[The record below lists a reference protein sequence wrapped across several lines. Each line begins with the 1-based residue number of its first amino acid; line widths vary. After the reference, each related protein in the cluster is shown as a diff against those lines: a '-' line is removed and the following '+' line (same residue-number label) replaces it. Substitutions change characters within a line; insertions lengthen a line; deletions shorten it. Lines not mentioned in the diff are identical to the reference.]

1 MFAIYGPWA
10 HFFFAKVVIW
20 GPSFLDNLETL
31 IEKLVT
37 QLGYELVDFE
47 TVNGGQILRIY
58 IDKGDLID
66 IEDCTKV
73 SNHVNNVLSVETDY
87 DYERLEVSSPGLDRV
102 IKKLNDFDRFKG
114 QKIKIKTRFAIEN
127 RKNFKGTLSGIK
139 EESIMIEVDN
149 ESLLI
154 DFENIDKARL
164 DPDY

>member
-1 MFAIYGPWA
+1 M
-10 HFFFAKVVIW
+10 
-20 GPSFLDNLETL
+20 DDLETL
-31 IEKLVT
+31 IEKLVI

-102 IKKLNDFDRFKG
+102 VKKLKDFDRFKG

-139 EESIMIEVDN
+139 GESIMIEIDN

>member
-1 MFAIYGPWA
+1 M
-10 HFFFAKVVIW
+10 
-20 GPSFLDNLETL
+20 DDLETL

-47 TVNGGQILRIY
+47 TINGGQILRIY

-127 RKNFKGTLSGIK
+127 RKNFKGILSGTK
-139 EESIMIEVDN
+139 GESIMIEVDN

>member
-1 MFAIYGPWA
+1 M
-10 HFFFAKVVIW
+10 
-20 GPSFLDNLETL
+20 DDLETL
-31 IEKLVT
+31 IEKLVM

-102 IKKLNDFDRFKG
+102 IKKLKDFDRFKG

-127 RKNFKGTLSGIK
+127 RKNYKGTLSGTK
-139 EESIMIEVDN
+139 GESIMIEVDN

>member
-1 MFAIYGPWA
+1 M
-10 HFFFAKVVIW
+10 
-20 GPSFLDNLETL
+20 DDLETL

-102 IKKLNDFDRFKG
+102 IKKLSDFDRFKG

-127 RKNFKGTLSGIK
+127 RKNFKGILSGTK
-139 EESIMIEVDN
+139 SESIMIEVDN
-149 ESLLI
+149 ESFLI
-154 DFENIDKARL
+154 EFDNIDKARL

>member
-1 MFAIYGPWA
+1 M
-10 HFFFAKVVIW
+10 
-20 GPSFLDNLETL
+20 DDLETL

-47 TVNGGQILRIY
+47 TVNGGQILRIF

-114 QKIKIKTRFAIEN
+114 EKIKIKTRFAIEN
-127 RKNFKGTLSGIK
+127 RKNFKGILSGTK
-139 EESIMIEVDN
+139 GESIMIEIDN

-154 DFENIDKARL
+154 DFQNIDKARL

>member
-1 MFAIYGPWA
+1 MGLEPI
-10 HFFFAKVVIW
+10 FFSLKLLFEGLV
-20 GPSFLDNLETL
+20 FLDDLETL

-114 QKIKIKTRFAIEN
+114 QKVKIKTRFAIEN
-127 RKNFKGTLSGIK
+127 RKNFKGILSGTK
-139 EESIMIEVDN
+139 SESIMIEVDN
-149 ESLLI
+149 ESFLI
-154 DFENIDKARL
+154 EFDNIDKARL

>member
-1 MFAIYGPWA
+1 
-10 HFFFAKVVIW
+10 
-20 GPSFLDNLETL
+20 LDNLETL

-47 TVNGGQILRIY
+47 TVNGGQILRVY
-58 IDKGDLID
+58 IDKGDLIS
-66 IEDCTKV
+66 IEDCSTV
-73 SNHVNNVLSVETDY
+73 SNHVNNVLSVETDF

-102 IKKLNDFDRFKG
+102 IKKIKDFDRFKG
-114 QKIKIKTRFAIEN
+114 QQAKIKTRFAIEN

-139 EESIMIEVDN
+139 GKSIMIKIEGK
-149 ESLLI
+149 LLTI

>member
-1 MFAIYGPWA
+1 M
-10 HFFFAKVVIW
+10 
-20 GPSFLDNLETL
+20 DDLETL
-31 IEKLVT
+31 IEKLVA

-47 TVNGGQILRIY
+47 TVSGGQILRIY

-127 RKNFKGTLSGIK
+127 RKNFKGTLFGTK
-139 EESIMIEVDN
+139 GKSIMIEIDN

>member
-1 MFAIYGPWA
+1 M
-10 HFFFAKVVIW
+10 
-20 GPSFLDNLETL
+20 DDLETL

-102 IKKLNDFDRFKG
+102 IKKLNDFDRFQG
-114 QKIKIKTRFAIEN
+114 EKIKIKTRFAIEN
-127 RKNFKGTLSGIK
+127 RKNFKGILSGTKGESVMIK
-139 EESIMIEVDN
+139 VDN

>member
-1 MFAIYGPWA
+1 M
-10 HFFFAKVVIW
+10 
-20 GPSFLDNLETL
+20 DDLEIL

-47 TVNGGQILRIY
+47 TVNGGQILRIF

-114 QKIKIKTRFAIEN
+114 EKIKIKTRFAIEN
-127 RKNFKGTLSGIK
+127 RKNFKGILSGTK
-139 EESIMIEVDN
+139 GKSIMIEVDN
-149 ESLLI
+149 ESILI

>member
-1 MFAIYGPWA
+1 
-10 HFFFAKVVIW
+10 
-20 GPSFLDNLETL
+20 LDDLETL

-114 QKIKIKTRFAIEN
+114 QKVKIKTRFAIEN
-127 RKNFKGTLSGIK
+127 RKNFKGILSGTK
-139 EESIMIEVDN
+139 GESIMIEVDN

>member
-1 MFAIYGPWA
+1 M
-10 HFFFAKVVIW
+10 
-20 GPSFLDNLETL
+20 DDLETL

-114 QKIKIKTRFAIEN
+114 QKVKIKTRFAIEN
-127 RKNFKGTLSGIK
+127 RKNFKGILSGTK
-139 EESIMIEVDN
+139 SESIMIEVDN

-154 DFENIDKARL
+154 EFENIDKARL

>member
-1 MFAIYGPWA
+1 M
-10 HFFFAKVVIW
+10 
-20 GPSFLDNLETL
+20 DDLETL

-102 IKKLNDFDRFKG
+102 IKKLSDFDRFKG

-127 RKNFKGTLSGIK
+127 RKNFKGMLSGTK
-139 EESIMIEVDN
+139 GESIMIEVDN

>member
-1 MFAIYGPWA
+1 M
-10 HFFFAKVVIW
+10 
-20 GPSFLDNLETL
+20 DDLETL

-127 RKNFKGTLSGIK
+127 RKNFKGILSGTK
-139 EESIMIEVDN
+139 SKSIMIEVDN

>member
-1 MFAIYGPWA
+1 M
-10 HFFFAKVVIW
+10 
-20 GPSFLDNLETL
+20 DDLETL

-66 IEDCTKV
+66 IDDCTKV
-73 SNHVNNVLSVETDY
+73 SNHVNNVLSVETDS

-127 RKNFKGTLSGIK
+127 RKNFKGTLSGTK
-139 EESIMIEVDN
+139 RESIMIEVDN

>member
-1 MFAIYGPWA
+1 M
-10 HFFFAKVVIW
+10 
-20 GPSFLDNLETL
+20 DDLETL

-114 QKIKIKTRFAIEN
+114 EKIKIKTRFAIEN
-127 RKNFKGTLSGIK
+127 RKNFKGTLSGTK
-139 EESIMIEVDN
+139 GESIMIEIDN

>member
-1 MFAIYGPWA
+1 M
-10 HFFFAKVVIW
+10 
-20 GPSFLDNLETL
+20 DDLETL

-114 QKIKIKTRFAIEN
+114 EKIKIKTRFAIEN

>member
-1 MFAIYGPWA
+1 M
-10 HFFFAKVVIW
+10 
-20 GPSFLDNLETL
+20 DDLETL

-47 TVNGGQILRIY
+47 TVNSGQILRVY
-58 IDKGDLID
+58 IDKGDLIS
-66 IEDCTKV
+66 IEDCSKV
-73 SNHVNNVLSVETDY
+73 SNHVNNVLSVETDF

-102 IKKLNDFDRFKG
+102 IKKIKDFDRFKG
-114 QKIKIKTRFAIEN
+114 QQAKIKTRFAIEN

-139 EESIMIEVDN
+139 N
-149 ESLLI
+149 ESVIIKIEDKLLSI

>member
-1 MFAIYGPWA
+1 M
-10 HFFFAKVVIW
+10 
-20 GPSFLDNLETL
+20 DDLETL

-47 TVNGGQILRIY
+47 TVNGGQILRIF

-66 IEDCTKV
+66 IDDCTKV

-127 RKNFKGTLSGIK
+127 RKNFKGTLSGTK
-139 EESIMIEVDN
+139 GESIMIEIDN

-154 DFENIDKARL
+154 DFQNIDKARL

>member
-1 MFAIYGPWA
+1 M
-10 HFFFAKVVIW
+10 
-20 GPSFLDNLETL
+20 DDLETL

-102 IKKLNDFDRFKG
+102 IKKFNDFDRFKG

-139 EESIMIEVDN
+139 GESIMIEVDN

-154 DFENIDKARL
+154 EFENIDKARL

>member
-1 MFAIYGPWA
+1 
-10 HFFFAKVVIW
+10 
-20 GPSFLDNLETL
+20 LDDLETL

-66 IEDCTKV
+66 LEDCTKV

-114 QKIKIKTRFAIEN
+114 QKVKIKTRFAIEN
-127 RKNFKGTLSGIK
+127 RKNFKGILSGTK
-139 EESIMIEVDN
+139 SESIMIEVDN
-149 ESLLI
+149 ESFLI
-154 DFENIDKARL
+154 EFDNIDKARL

>member
-1 MFAIYGPWA
+1 M
-10 HFFFAKVVIW
+10 
-20 GPSFLDNLETL
+20 DDLETL
-31 IEKLVT
+31 IEKLVM

-127 RKNFKGTLSGIK
+127 RKNFKGTLFGTK
-139 EESIMIEVDN
+139 GESIMIEIDN

-164 DPDY
+164 EPDY

>member
-1 MFAIYGPWA
+1 M
-10 HFFFAKVVIW
+10 
-20 GPSFLDNLETL
+20 DDLETL

-37 QLGYELVDFE
+37 QLGYQLVDFE

-114 QKIKIKTRFAIEN
+114 EKIKIKTRFAIEN
-127 RKNFKGTLSGIK
+127 RKNFKGILSGTK
-139 EESIMIEVDN
+139 GESIMIEVDN

>member
-1 MFAIYGPWA
+1 M
-10 HFFFAKVVIW
+10 
-20 GPSFLDNLETL
+20 DDLETL

-47 TVNGGQILRIY
+47 TINGGQILRIF

-114 QKIKIKTRFAIEN
+114 EKIKIKTRFAIEN
-127 RKNFKGTLSGIK
+127 RKNFKGILSGTK
-139 EESIMIEVDN
+139 SESIMIEVDN

>member
-1 MFAIYGPWA
+1 M
-10 HFFFAKVVIW
+10 
-20 GPSFLDNLETL
+20 DDLETL

-114 QKIKIKTRFAIEN
+114 EKIKIKTRFAIEN

-139 EESIMIEVDN
+139 GESIMIEVDN
-149 ESLLI
+149 ESLI
-154 DFENIDKARL
+154 IEFENIDKARL

>member
-1 MFAIYGPWA
+1 M
-10 HFFFAKVVIW
+10 
-20 GPSFLDNLETL
+20 DDLETL

-37 QLGYELVDFE
+37 QLGYELVDLE
-47 TVNGGQILRIY
+47 TVNGGQIVRIY

-114 QKIKIKTRFAIEN
+114 EKIKIKTRFAIEN
-127 RKNFKGTLSGIK
+127 RKNFKGILSGTK
-139 EESIMIEVDN
+139 GESIMIEVDN

>member
-1 MFAIYGPWA
+1 
-10 HFFFAKVVIW
+10 
-20 GPSFLDNLETL
+20 LDDLETL

-47 TVNGGQILRIY
+47 TINGGQILRIY

-127 RKNFKGTLSGIK
+127 RKNFKGTLSGTK
-139 EESIMIEVDN
+139 GESIMIEVDN

>member
-1 MFAIYGPWA
+1 M
-10 HFFFAKVVIW
+10 
-20 GPSFLDNLETL
+20 DDLETL

-127 RKNFKGTLSGIK
+127 RKNFKGILSGTK
-139 EESIMIEVDN
+139 SESIMIEVDN

>member
-1 MFAIYGPWA
+1 M
-10 HFFFAKVVIW
+10 
-20 GPSFLDNLETL
+20 DDLETL
-31 IEKLVT
+31 IEKLVM

-47 TVNGGQILRIY
+47 TVNGGQILRIF

-73 SNHVNNVLSVETDY
+73 SNHVNNVLSVETEY

-139 EESIMIEVDN
+139 GESIMIEVDN

>member
-1 MFAIYGPWA
+1 M
-10 HFFFAKVVIW
+10 
-20 GPSFLDNLETL
+20 DDLETL

-47 TVNGGQILRIY
+47 TVNGVQILRIY

-139 EESIMIEVDN
+139 EKSIMIEVDN

>member
-1 MFAIYGPWA
+1 M
-10 HFFFAKVVIW
+10 
-20 GPSFLDNLETL
+20 DDLETL

-47 TVNGGQILRIY
+47 TINGGQILRIF

-114 QKIKIKTRFAIEN
+114 EKIKIKTRFAIEN
-127 RKNFKGTLSGIK
+127 RKNFKGILSGAK
-139 EESIMIEVDN
+139 GESIMIEVDN

-164 DPDY
+164 DPNY

>member
-1 MFAIYGPWA
+1 M
-10 HFFFAKVVIW
+10 
-20 GPSFLDNLETL
+20 DDLEIL

-47 TVNGGQILRIY
+47 TVNGGQILRIF

-127 RKNFKGTLSGIK
+127 RKNFKGTLSGTK
-139 EESIMIEVDN
+139 GESIIIEIDN

-154 DFENIDKARL
+154 DFQNIDKARL

>member
-1 MFAIYGPWA
+1 M
-10 HFFFAKVVIW
+10 
-20 GPSFLDNLETL
+20 DDLETL
-31 IEKLVT
+31 IEKLVM

-47 TVNGGQILRIY
+47 TINGGQILRIF

-114 QKIKIKTRFAIEN
+114 QKINIKTRFAIEN
-127 RKNFKGTLSGIK
+127 RKNFKGTLFGTK
-139 EESIMIEVDN
+139 GESIMIEIDN

>member
-1 MFAIYGPWA
+1 M
-10 HFFFAKVVIW
+10 
-20 GPSFLDNLETL
+20 DDLETL
-31 IEKLVT
+31 IEKLVM

-47 TVNGGQILRIY
+47 TVNGGQILIIY

-114 QKIKIKTRFAIEN
+114 EKIKIKTRFAIEN
-127 RKNFKGTLSGIK
+127 RKNFKGTLSGTK
-139 EESIMIEVDN
+139 GELIMIEIDN
-149 ESLLI
+149 QSLLI

>member
-1 MFAIYGPWA
+1 M
-10 HFFFAKVVIW
+10 
-20 GPSFLDNLETL
+20 DDLEIL

-114 QKIKIKTRFAIEN
+114 EKIKIKTRFAIEN
-127 RKNFKGTLSGIK
+127 RKNFKGTLSGTK
-139 EESIMIEVDN
+139 GESIMIEIDN

-154 DFENIDKARL
+154 DFQNIDKARL

>member
-1 MFAIYGPWA
+1 M
-10 HFFFAKVVIW
+10 
-20 GPSFLDNLETL
+20 DDLETL

-127 RKNFKGTLSGIK
+127 RKNFKGTLSGTK
-139 EESIMIEVDN
+139 GESIMIEVDN

-154 DFENIDKARL
+154 EFENIDKARL
-164 DPDY
+164 DPNY